1 MAPAYFDASVDASQD
16 DGGLKWLIVLATL
29 VLFACCF
36 FCSSGPA
43 EGKDGFKPLNTD
55 EGDGMLDE
63 DSESEVGIITL
74 LAPYKS
80 AAMILI
86 IIMKPQKSHTLK
98 LQYKPLLSF

>member
-1 MAPAYFDASVDASQD
+1 MAASAR
-16 DGGLKWLIVLATL
+16 
-29 VLFACCF
+29 
-36 FCSSGPA
+36 SGRQ
-43 EGKDGFKPLNTD
+43 GDKNWSVGDILGRSKDGFKPLNTD

-86 IIMKPQKSHTLK
+86 IMKPQKSHTLK